1 MPLKIKGWD
10 NIPSFCTCL
19 VGFMSVAMDMFYLS
33 GIFRWVMSSCP
44 TGDDEREASR
54 VREWK
59 RGVFVPLVFTYI
71 CVYLLKEHI

>member
-59 RGVFVPLVFTYI
+59 TRQTVGSEYVIVFTLDYKR
-71 CVYLLKEHI
+71 VS